1 MSLYQELFVAFYLF
15 MLLCVVTNKEMS
27 IKSFSTQLLMVAMS
41 GVGMLLFFLVDW
53 VNKLVGGL

>member
-15 MLLCVVTNKEMS
+15 MLLCVATNKEMS
-27 IKSFSTQLLMVAMS
+27 VKSFSTQILMVVMS

-53 VNKLVGGL
+53 VNKLVGG